1 MRHNRQSRCDARSA
15 RDTALALLARREH
28 SQQELRQ
35 KLAHRGFD
43 ADEVSAL
50 LDSLSTERL
59 QSDAR
64 FVESY
69 IHARQTR
76 GFGPNRIRME
86 LRERGI
92 ADLLIDQQ
100 LDERAEHWR
109 DLLRAQYR
117 KRYGDS
123 LICDY
128 AERARRGRFLQQ
140 RGFSTEMVA
149 RLLSE
154 WHKNQHCGSD

>member
-1 MRHNRQSRCDARSA
+1 VRHNRQSRSDARSA
-15 RDTALALLARREH
+15 RDIALELLARREH
-28 SQQELRQ
+28 SRHELRQ
-35 KLAHRGFD
+35 KLVHRGFD

-50 LDSLSTERL
+50 LDGLSAERL

-69 IHARQTR
+69 VHARQTR
-76 GFGPNRIRME
+76 GFGPGRIRME
-86 LRERGI
+86 LKERGI
-92 ADLLIDQQ
+92 ADLLIEQQ
-100 LDERAEHWR
+100 VDERADHWR
-109 DLLRAQYR
+109 ELLRVQYR

-123 LICDY
+123 SICDY

-149 RLLSE
+149 RFLSE
-154 WHKNQHCGSD
+154 IHRN